1 MLRKTFALFL
11 VVVLA
16 CSLFF
21 SVSIKSAS
29 ASETS
34 QIYFGAFVGPSHIG
48 NYSLLQTFESAVG
61 KGVSIWTWFQLW
73 NRPDDSE
80 NVAEFD
86 TALMNECRAHGSI
99 PMISWSPESGDPND
113 QFTNLHSILDGSQ
126 DAYLTAWGQA
136 AAAWG
141 HPFFVRLMW
150 EFTGSWT
157 AGCYPFGNGN
167 TPAIFVQAWQYVVNK
182 VRAAGATNI
191 NWVWCPADVGDS
203 ASTLASVYPG
213 NAYVDCVGTDVY
225 PSAGQSFSSAAQV
238 EISNIR
244 SITAKPMMLPEIGYA
259 GSDAGAL
266 WNNVLNN
273 VLPNNYPYI
282 SAIVIWHDPTDG
294 PYDVTNLPAF
304 QQGIASSYFSS
315 NVFGSLNISPIPPIG
330 EDLNLSPTP
339 TSQPTGYP
347 TPTTSYSTPR
357 FANVPVVSFLGL
369 AIAVVIFLTVGAI
382 VYVTLVR
389 KQISSKKTSSRKN
402 AVSIANRYLF
412 LKNQWYER
420 STTFYN

>member
-1 MLRKTFALFL
+1 
-11 VVVLA
+11 
-16 CSLFF
+16 
-21 SVSIKSAS
+21 
-29 ASETS
+29 
-34 QIYFGAFVGPSHIG
+34 
-48 NYSLLQTFESAVG
+48 
-61 KGVSIWTWFQLW
+61 
-73 NRPDDSE
+73 
-80 NVAEFD
+80 VAEFD

-99 PMISWSPESGDPND
+99 PMINWAPESGDPND

-213 NAYVDCVGTDVY
+213 NAYVDWVGTDVY

-259 GSDAGAL
+259 GSDAGAW